1 MAKKRKKGRKL
12 AKRYGNRAHPVSGRR
27 QKRAHARKG
36 HSYAEGSASVPV
48 RVHGTLYISPE
59 PLAAEIVEMIEESPR
74 LTDAIV
80 EEVVAEVLPEVEE
93 ALADEHDYW
102 PSSHHGG

>member
-12 AKRYGNRAHPVSGRR
+12 ARRYGSRKVSH
-27 QKRAHARKG
+27 KRGHARKG
-36 HSYAEGSASVPV
+36 HSYAEGAASVPV

-80 EEVVAEVLPEVEE
+80 EEVVAEAVPEVVEE
-93 ALADEHDYW
+93 VFEEHDYY
-102 PSSHHGG
+102 PPSHHGG